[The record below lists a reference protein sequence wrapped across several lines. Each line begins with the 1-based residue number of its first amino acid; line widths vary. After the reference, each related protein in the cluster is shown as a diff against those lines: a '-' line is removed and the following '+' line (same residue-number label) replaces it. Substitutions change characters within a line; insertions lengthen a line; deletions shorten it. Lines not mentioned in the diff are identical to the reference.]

1 MGAELK
7 DIADSIG
14 ELKKHFDT
22 SVGEMKDGLGR
33 VDTLTA
39 AVDEMKTRV
48 TAGEA
53 SIGELTEVK
62 DALKEQRT
70 LVEEKGAKLDEVIA
84 QMAEASTRLDEAE
97 AAAKRLPQGMG
108 EEEKSLGRQFVESEA
123 YKSFNATTGKI
134 SDAVEVKTFF
144 PRARKAGEL
153 TGASLGNVAGYLY
166 QPQRVPGIIVAPE
179 IQPRV
184 RDLFPVNPISVGSVE
199 FVRETGF
206 TNAAAPTAETVAK
219 PQSALEFE
227 LDSRTVRT
235 IAHWL
240 PVSRQILADAAQLE
254 AYINTR
260 LVYGLALT
268 EDDEL
273 LNGDGSGAHLTGLLT
288 DVDIQTIT
296 QGVADADDNKADV
309 IRRAVTLVELAQYP
323 ASGVVLHPN
332 DWEDIELLK
341 DSDGRYIWA
350 RVQETGQRRLWGMPV
365 VVSQAL
371 DAGSFAC
378 GAFSLAAAI
387 WDREQAMVRASDQ
400 HEDFFTKNLIAILAE
415 ERLALTVYRP
425 ESIVLGTFTAEGS

>member
-108 EEEKSLGRQFVESEA
+108 EEEKSLGAQFVESEA

-273 LNGDGSGAHLTGLLT
+273 LNGDGSAAHLTGLLT
-288 DVDIQTIT
+288 DEDVQTIT
-296 QGVADADDNKADV
+296 QGDAAAADNMADT
-309 IRRAVTLVELAQYP
+309 IRRAITLVEIAGYP
-323 ASGVVLHPN
+323 ANGVLLHPS
-332 DWEDIELLK
+332 DWESIELLK
-341 DSDGRYIWA
+341 DEDGRYLFAQPQQRAA
-350 RVQETGQRRLWGMPV
+350 RQMWGLPV
-365 VVSQAL
+365 VTSLAMSLGQF
-371 DAGSFAC
+371 SC
-378 GAFSLAAAI
+378 GAYNLAAAI
-387 WDREQAMVRASDQ
+387 WDREQSQVRLSDQ
-400 HEDFFTKNLIAILAE
+400 HDDFFTRNLVAILAE

-425 ESIVLGTFTAEGS
+425 EAVVLGTFTGSGS